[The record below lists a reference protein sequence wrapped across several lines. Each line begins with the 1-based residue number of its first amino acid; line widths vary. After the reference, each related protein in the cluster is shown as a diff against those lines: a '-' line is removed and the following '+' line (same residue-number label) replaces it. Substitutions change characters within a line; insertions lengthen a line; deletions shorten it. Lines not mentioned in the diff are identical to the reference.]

1 MQQEIERLQTIRAV
15 EKDIFVEVVQKFVS
29 SLEYEKIKEK
39 RDGLKLMK
47 QNDEFVILDRFV
59 AQHDL
64 VI

>member
-1 MQQEIERLQTIRAV
+1 MQQEIERLETIRAV
-15 EKDIFVEVVQKFVS
+15 EKDIFVDVVQKFLS

-39 RDGLKLMK
+39 RDELKVMK

>member
-1 MQQEIERLQTIRAV
+1 MQQEIERLETIRAV
-15 EKDIFVEVVQKFVS
+15 EKDIFVDVVQQFVS

-39 RDGLKLMK
+39 RDELKVMK

>member
-1 MQQEIERLQTIRAV
+1 MQQEIERLETIRAV
-15 EKDIFVEVVQKFVS
+15 EKDIFVDVVQKFVS

-47 QNDEFVILDRFV
+47 QIDKFVILDRFV